1 MLVMFEQ
8 RELAWGWAAWSRRG
22 VWNLSRRGVWN
33 LSGQEELRLD
43 TGLGPDV
50 GALALVFIKKG
61 PTKGSR
67 TIMSM

>member
-8 RELAWGWAAWSRRG
+8 HELAWGWAAWSK
-22 VWNLSRRGVWN
+22 RGVWN
-33 LSGQEELRLD
+33 LSGQEELCPD

-50 GALALVFIKKG
+50 RALATVFIKKG